1 LINRSI
7 GGILLNKKL
16 FTKALIMLE
25 ILIVLT
31 TLYTFYYLVIK
42 KDNVNRIK
50 AELSNDFYEYLE

>member
-1 LINRSI
+1 
-7 GGILLNKKL
+7 
-16 FTKALIMLE
+16 MLE